1 MSKNITLV
9 EEPQQNDLELSD
21 HLQQVQQKSSSII
34 SDLILKNKLLR
45 DEFLLFQ

>member
-1 MSKNITLV
+1 MSKKITLV
-9 EEPQQNDLELSD
+9 EESQQNDLELSD
-21 HLQQVQQKSSSII
+21 HLQQVQLRSSSII